1 MSDIFDI
8 MLAHEDSYSNLIKT
22 IFDTSSEFR
31 KNFLP
36 LIFGKGEYDFNNWC
50 FDVRKAFTVEGTRKK
65 CVPDILLYH
74 KNKTH
79 FAMIEVKVFASEG
92 DSQTQRYI
100 EAKKTI
106 RNKVFDGFVPEDIKE
121 SYKYLTIYGTD
132 PDCKDFEALK
142 WKRIGK
148 CLTESVFKQLSK
160 DACKDEW
167 LESVAQQLKVRI
179 ESAYSEVKI
188 NPQDKWVEVMQPEL
202 WRGAKAFH
210 DVLKPLFPEARES
223 NYWDKFD
230 SGEHAYQLSA
240 QFIPSKD
247 WEGELLKDITT
258 NYRDCYE
265 FHFEFKYDP
274 VLQEVIGR
282 LDYHLHPYYS
292 QKDIERIE
300 DECLKGSAQEC
311 NKKRAEIA
319 RNAKNTWKSDFS
331 NEEFGIDYNGHITD
345 YLLWLLRFSLKIDP
359 NDTVDKVFESL
370 KKRIRPMTSFLNE
383 SVFKEIRN
391 DIYE

>member
-1 MSDIFDI
+1 MKDIFDI

-22 IFDTSSEFR
+22 IFDTSSEYR
-31 KNFLP
+31 KNFLS
-36 LIFGKGEYDFNNWC
+36 LIFGTGEYDLNNWC

-100 EAKKTI
+100 EAKPTI
-106 RNKVFDGFVPEDIKE
+106 LNKIYDGVVPKDIKE
-121 SYKYLTIYGTD
+121 SFKYLTIYGTEPVCD
-132 PDCKDFEALK
+132 HFEILN
-142 WKRIGK
+142 WQDVGK
-148 CLTESVFKQLSK
+148 CLTENVFEQLSQLSK
-160 DACKDEW
+160 DAWLKD
-167 LESVAQQLKVRI
+167 VAQQLKERI
-179 ESAYSEVKI
+179 ISAYADVEI

-210 DVLKPLFPEARES
+210 DVLKPIFGTECIS
-223 NYWDKFD
+223 SYWDQFD

-247 WEGELLKDITT
+247 WEGELLKKITT

-265 FHFEFKYDP
+265 FHYEFKYDP
-274 VLQEVIGR
+274 VLQGVIGR

-292 QKDIERIE
+292 QKDVERIE
-300 DECLKGSAQEC
+300 DDCLKNRAQEC

-319 RNAKNTWKSDFS
+319 RNAKKTWKNNFS
-331 NEEFGIDYNGHITD
+331 NDEVEIDYNGHITD

-359 NDTVDKVFESL
+359 NDTVDKVVESL
-370 KKRIRPMTSFLNE
+370 KKRIGPMTSFLNE
-383 SVFKEIRN
+383 AVFKEIRN
-391 DIYE
+391 DISE